1 MYLWIIKYTIIFRNG
16 RRWEKERTTRAENIV
31 EANNKAGEIMRKA
44 LDLPLVERV
53 QLRAIILDEKR
64 SR

>member
-1 MYLWIIKYTIIFRNG
+1 MYMWIIKYTIIFRNG
-16 RRWEKERTTRAENIV
+16 RKWDKERTTRAKDIA
-31 EANNKAGEIMRKA
+31 EANNKAGMIMRKA

-53 QLRAIILDEKR
+53 QLRVIILDEKR